1 MLKIFVCVPLMGI
14 GPIILVSSEVFV
26 AQQMLEFAHSY
37 YFHIPWK
44 VDITVPVTRKLR
56 LIREWWV
63 WGSRKT

>member
-1 MLKIFVCVPLMGI
+1 MGI

-63 WGSRKT
+63 